1 MENGRTNTD
10 GKWKNEHRRKMEELT
25 RAENGRIITDGKCKN
40 EHRR

>member
-25 RAENGRIITDGKCKN
+25 HAENGRTNTCGKWKN
-40 EHRR
+40 